1 MEDYKERMI
10 EEYKFVKEKYDK
22 LHKMLIKQKAGTL
35 GFELTCPVELLQ
47 DQMNVM
53 SQYLYILEIRAELE
67 GIGDEIN

>member
-1 MEDYKERMI
+1 MEDYKTRMI

>member
-1 MEDYKERMI
+1 MEDYKTRMI
-10 EEYKFVKEKYDK
+10 EEYRFVKEKYDK
-22 LHKMLIKQKAGTL
+22 LHKLLIKQKAGTL

>member
-1 MEDYKERMI
+1 MEDYKTRMI

-22 LHKMLIKQKAGTL
+22 LHKLLIKQKAGTL
-35 GFELTCPVELLQ
+35 DFELTCPVELLQ